1 MKIKKTKQ
9 GGKNEK
15 HAEYMRPYRMKRT
28 LDKRKQLAVYKLQRR
43 LKQKKNRTVHKYAL
57 YKQKRRLKQ
66 STEQRGK
73 HAAEMRQYRSNQ
85 T

>member
-15 HAEYMRPYRMKRT
+15 HAEYMRPYRMKPT
-28 LDKRKQLAVYKLQRR
+28 LDKRKQLAVYKHQRR
-43 LKQKKNRTVHKYAL
+43 LKHKYAL
-57 YKQKRRLKQ
+57 FKQKRRLKQ
-66 STEQRGK
+66 STEQKGK